1 MRGAVHT
8 EFETITIHTAKCDLC
23 NRHNTSEMFRCTK
36 CGRHCCKPCW
46 DSKGGDGRH
55 TVHDQGRLAYTGP
68 KAEPLPPVLAEVR
81 KVDRRRK
88 GKSEDKKD
96 GSQQGESAADGEK
109 VGERKK
115 SLVVSL
121 KIGKAKKRSRDGE
134 GAKSKEDD
142 APTADSGL
150 VEGSAAAEHKRRRRA
165 SGGYS
170 SSPPQS
176 KKQRGTPRKAIPIA
190 PKTSISRIKTRPRSS
205 NTDKHTPSPSSTK
218 ATFGSPNQTPKP
230 TTPGTSDTSKVA
242 STSIL
247 PITKIL
253 THSSPQRP
261 QEQSYNLDDATEK
274 LISFGQDLEAESST
288 DSSSSDD
295 ERDED
300 NYDNRSPYFPRYAA
314 SNNNKSTNRNINH
327 SSPQAAPNAKTM
339 HTNSLNHSQNHKVTI
354 ESVTHTPQRHN
365 GVDTLL
371 SAANLLDNH
380 THTPTHSHTAILPAS
395 SPSAPAGSS
404 LLRRARYV
412 SPGRETVDEEKAE
425 KKKKKL
431 AEQRKKLERQ
441 LRLLGEESE

>member
-1 MRGAVHT
+1 
-8 EFETITIHTAKCDLC
+8 
-23 NRHNTSEMFRCTK
+23 MFRCTK

-68 KAEPLPPVLAEVR
+68 KAEPLPPVLTEVR
-81 KVDRRRK
+81 KVDGRRK

-96 GSQQGESAADGEK
+96 GSQQGESVADG
-109 VGERKK
+109 GERKK
-115 SLVVSL
+115 TLIVSL
-121 KIGKAKKRSRDGE
+121 KTGKAKKRSRDGE

-150 VEGSAAAEHKRRRRA
+150 AEGSAAAEHKRRRRA

-176 KKQRGTPRKAIPIA
+176 EKQRGTPRKTIPIA
-190 PKTSISRIKTRPRSS
+190 PKPSISPVKTPPRSS
-205 NTDKHTPSPSSTK
+205 NTNKHTPSPSSTK
-218 ATFGSPNQTPKP
+218 ATVGSSNQTPKS
-230 TTPGTSDTSKVA
+230 TTPRTPITPKVA
-242 STSIL
+242 SSSIS

-253 THSSPQRP
+253 TQSSPQRP
-261 QEQSYNLDDATEK
+261 LEQSYNLDDATEK

-288 DSSSSDD
+288 DSSSSSSGEHDGDD
-295 ERDED
+295 Y
-300 NYDNRSPYFPRYAA
+300 NNRSPHSPRYAA
-314 SNNNKSTNRNINH
+314 SNNKSTNKNINH
-327 SSPQAAPNAKTM
+327 SSPQAARSNAKTM
-339 HTNSLNHSQNHKVTI
+339 QTNSLNHSRNHSVAI
-354 ESVTHTPQRHN
+354 ESVTNTPHRHN

-371 SAANLLDNH
+371 SAAHLLDH
-380 THTPTHSHTAILPAS
+380 HTPTHTPIHSHSHTALLPAS
-395 SPSAPAGSS
+395 SPSAAAASS

-412 SPGRETVDEEKAE
+412 SPSREEVDEQAE

>member
-1 MRGAVHT
+1 
-8 EFETITIHTAKCDLC
+8 
-23 NRHNTSEMFRCTK
+23 MFRCTK

-68 KAEPLPPVLAEVR
+68 KAEPLPPVLTEVR
-81 KVDRRRK
+81 KVNGRRK

-96 GSQQGESAADGEK
+96 GSQQGESVADG
-109 VGERKK
+109 GERKK
-115 SLVVSL
+115 TLIVSL
-121 KIGKAKKRSRDGE
+121 KTGKAKKRSRDGE

-150 VEGSAAAEHKRRRRA
+150 AEGSAAAEHKRRRRA

-176 KKQRGTPRKAIPIA
+176 EKQRGTPRKTIPIA
-190 PKTSISRIKTRPRSS
+190 PKPSISPVKTPPRSS
-205 NTDKHTPSPSSTK
+205 NTNKHTPSPSSTK
-218 ATFGSPNQTPKP
+218 ATVGSSNQTPKS
-230 TTPGTSDTSKVA
+230 TTPRTPNTPKVA
-242 STSIL
+242 SSSIS

-253 THSSPQRP
+253 TQSSPQRQ

-288 DSSSSDD
+288 DSSSSSGEHDGDD
-295 ERDED
+295 Y
-300 NYDNRSPYFPRYAA
+300 NNRSPHSPRYAA
-314 SNNNKSTNRNINH
+314 SNTKSTNRNINH
-327 SSPQAAPNAKTM
+327 SSPQAARSNAKTM
-339 HTNSLNHSQNHKVTI
+339 QTNSMNHSQNHKVEI
-354 ESVTHTPQRHN
+354 ESVTHTPHRHN

-371 SAANLLDNH
+371 SAAHLLDNH
-380 THTPTHSHTAILPAS
+380 TPTHTQTLTAS
-395 SPSAPAGSS
+395 SPSGSS

-412 SPGRETVDEEKAE
+412 SPGREEVDEQAE

-441 LRLLGEESE
+441 LRMLGEESE